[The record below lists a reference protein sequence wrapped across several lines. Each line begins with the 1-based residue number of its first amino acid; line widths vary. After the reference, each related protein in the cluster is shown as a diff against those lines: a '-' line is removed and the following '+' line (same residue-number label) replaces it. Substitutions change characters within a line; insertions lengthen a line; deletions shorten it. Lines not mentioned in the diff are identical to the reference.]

1 MPIILMKKYLLLL
14 IFLLPSCSDENLDN
28 IAILSGKTMGT
39 IYQIK
44 YLPADSSANF
54 IDKNL
59 VQTKIDSILMKINRQ
74 MSTYSKESEI
84 SRFNL
89 QNSTAWFNVSADFA
103 LVVRQ
108 AIAISEFSNGAFDAT
123 IGKITN
129 IWQKNSLN
137 ANIPF
142 PKDSIIK
149 SMLKDVNFRDLSV
162 KYFPPS
168 IKKENP
174 NIYLDLSSIAKG
186 YAVDKIS
193 VYLESIKIENYS
205 IEIGGEYRVKG
216 KDNNN
221 KNWLVEIPSSKKGE
235 YEKLSVENKSIATS
249 GGKVKLESNRKVK
262 FSSVINPK
270 TGKPI
275 NNSVFSVTILTT
287 SCMMANGF
295 ATAIHVLGEEK
306 GMELAENLNLAVMM
320 LVEKDNLLEIKMN
333 DKFQKIKNGEK

>member
-1 MPIILMKKYLLLL
+1 MKKCLLLV
-14 IFLLPSCSDENLDN
+14 IFLLLSCSDENSDK
-28 IAILSGKTMGT
+28 IAILSGQTMGT
-39 IYQIK
+39 SYLIK

-54 IDKNL
+54 PDKNL
-59 VQTKIDSILMKINRQ
+59 VQTKIDSILMNINRQ
-74 MSTYSKESEI
+74 MSTYLKESEI
-84 SRFNL
+84 SQFNL
-89 QNSTAWFNVSADFA
+89 QNSTDWFNVSADFA

-123 IGKITN
+123 IGKITD
-129 IWQKNSLN
+129 IWQKSSLN
-137 ANIPF
+137 SNIPF
-142 PKDSIIK
+142 PADSTLK
-149 SMLKDVNFRDLSV
+149 LMLKDVNFRDLSV
-162 KYFPPS
+162 RYFPPS

-193 VYLESIKIENYS
+193 VYLESIKIKNYF

-216 KDNNN
+216 KDYNN
-221 KNWLVEIPSSKKGE
+221 KNWFVEIPSSKNGE
-235 YEKLSVENKSIATS
+235 YEKLTVENKSVATS
-249 GGKVKLESNRKVK
+249 GGKVKLQPNGKAK

-275 NNSVFSVTILTT
+275 SNSVYSVTIITS

-295 ATAIHVLGEEK
+295 AIAIHVLGEEK

-320 LVEKDNLLEIKMN
+320 LVKKDNFLEIKMN
-333 DKFQKIKNGEK
+333 EQFQKIKNGEK